1 MYPPMRMEIETD
13 RLALRPWTAADA
25 RWLNKL
31 HHERELG
38 DGQEQPG
45 R

>member
-1 MYPPMRMEIETD
+1 MRMEIETD
-13 RLALRPWTAADA
+13 RFRALRPWAAADA

-31 HHERELG
+31 HRERELG